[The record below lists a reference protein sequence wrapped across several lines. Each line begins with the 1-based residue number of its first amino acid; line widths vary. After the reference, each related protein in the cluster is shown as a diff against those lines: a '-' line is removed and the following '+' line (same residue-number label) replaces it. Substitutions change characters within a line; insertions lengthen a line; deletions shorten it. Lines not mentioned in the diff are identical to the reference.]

1 LIGLFEQRQ
10 PDDRKMSN
18 PAIWGEMAVDGDW
31 GQSSAVNPTLQLLPT
46 YSSLTYPQRPRP
58 LSASTDPLVTTFND
72 KTMLDSPYLQKSH
85 PGHNLESLPSDA
97 TSRIVPTS
105 PSQTSIYVDP
115 QSLTFTAAG
124 MTMQKSKPQ
133 APIQTQKYTSA
144 SEQARKNMKLPTTSQ
159 SRPLP
164 APLEVT
170 PPASATSKSTLT
182 AQQWKTWAKGT
193 PTSAHASHHR
203 FGSRDDYAVVAAAIE
218 RDVRKAAAAGNYS
231 LQAGWPNSSQSGGYA
246 DPPKA
251 SGSSHQ
257 GDSTGWTQPGAS
269 GWMIPQSSNVSLDH
283 KLKRKSDLNSRYQ
296 QLHRHQIHAQSNQ
309 HHEPTS
315 KNWEDWAGG
324 HGEETNSDDEW
335 NNQDDWYADG
345 HSEGWGAQGDSGWGE
360 KGGDG
365 WESGWDDKSSGIQK
379 GKSSWSGRTEGGS
392 WDTRPKGS
400 EWDGKSKGGRWSDK
414 SGETFQGRDK
424 GGTTSN
430 PDQWVASSSGWDH
443 QETDNWGINQGTWG
457 TSEMIIDPPE
467 NLTVREATAFS
478 NPQRIAQT

>member
-1 LIGLFEQRQ
+1 
-10 PDDRKMSN
+10 
-18 PAIWGEMAVDGDW
+18 
-31 GQSSAVNPTLQLLPT
+31 
-46 YSSLTYPQRPRP
+46 
-58 LSASTDPLVTTFND
+58 
-72 KTMLDSPYLQKSH
+72 MLDSLYFQRSH
-85 PGHNLESLPSDA
+85 PGHNFGSLSSGA
-97 TSRIVPTS
+97 TSRIAPTS

-115 QSLTFTAAG
+115 QSLTFTTAG

-144 SEQARKNMKLPTTSQ
+144 SEQARKNMKIPTISQ
-159 SRPLP
+159 SRPPP
-164 APLEVT
+164 APLEPT
-170 PPASATSKSTLT
+170 PASATSKSTLT

-218 RDVRKAAAAGNYS
+218 RDVRKAAAAGKYP
-231 LQAGWPNSSQSGGYA
+231 LQARWPNSSQSGGYA

-251 SGSSHQ
+251 SSSSHR
-257 GDSTGWTQPGAS
+257 DSTGWTQPGTS
-269 GWMIPQSSNVSLDH
+269 GWMIPPSSNVGLDH

-296 QLHRHQIHAQSNQ
+296 QFHRHQIHAQSNQ
-309 HHEPTS
+309 HRESTS
-315 KNWEDWAGG
+315 KDWEDWAGG
-324 HGEETNSDDEW
+324 QGEETNSDDEW

-345 HSEGWGAQGDSGWGE
+345 HSEGWRDQDDSEWGE

-392 WDTRPKGS
+392 LDTRPKGS

-414 SGETFQGRDK
+414 SGETFQSRDK
-424 GGTTSN
+424 GGTILN
-430 PDQWVASSSGWDH
+430 ADHWDANSSGWDH
-443 QETDNWGINQGTWG
+443 QETNNWGINQGIWG
-457 TSEMIIDPPE
+457 GSEMIIDPPE

-478 NPQRIAQT
+478 NSQRIAQT